1 MFPYLRAE
9 DVSKM
14 SEKKEVAKKAAAKPA
29 VKGKQPFGTRMV
41 NWFKAVPGRVANA
54 FKNMA
59 AELKKVSWPS
69 RKELINYSVLVIV
82 FVVAMAIL
90 IGLLDLGSSALVQL
104 LVKA

>member
-1 MFPYLRAE
+1 
-9 DVSKM
+9 M
-14 SEKKEVAKKAAAKPA
+14 SEKKEVAKKAADKPE
-29 VKGKQPFGTRMV
+29 KGNASFVTRMV
-41 NWFKAVPGRVANA
+41 NWFKAVPGRVASA

-69 RKELINYSVLVIV
+69 RKDLINYSVLVIV
-82 FVVAMAIL
+82 FVVAMAVL

>member
-1 MFPYLRAE
+1 
-9 DVSKM
+9 M

-29 VKGKQPFGTRMV
+29 EKGNASFGTRMV

-69 RKELINYSVLVIV
+69 RKDLINYSVLVIV
-82 FVVAMAIL
+82 FVVAMAVL
-90 IGLLDLGSSALVQL
+90 IGLLDLGSSALVQM

>member
-1 MFPYLRAE
+1 
-9 DVSKM
+9 M
-14 SEKKEVAKKAAAKPA
+14 SEKKEDAKKEAAKSA
-29 VKGKQPFGTRMV
+29 EKGKQSFGTRMV
-41 NWFKAVPGRVANA
+41 NWFKAVPGRVTSA
-54 FKNMA
+54 FKNMV